1 MAVATM
7 QTRVATTQ
15 TRTADVRG
23 GRVPSVPQLHLP
35 PAFEADRG
43 WPAVVLST
51 PSGSLGDQVGARYA
65 GKLAGRGFIAV
76 TVATPPACSHGRG
89 AAHDGAHPATR
100 VEALRRAV
108 DHLVTLPFVDPERIA
123 VLGICTGGSHAADA
137 ALAERRF
144 KVVAT
149 VAGLDVCPALIAN
162 ARGAPGR
169 HLDRH
174 SRTGARRLRGFGPMA
189 GDEAFAHAPEPLM
202 QPLMVIVG
210 GGHGSARQYETGQA
224 LYGRARGPDR
234 ALVVI
239 SRAGHDDLQH
249 RDDCIDPAIDR
260 LAPFLHFHLDP

>member
-7 QTRVATTQ
+7 HTRAT
-15 TRTADVRG
+15 DVRS
-23 GRVPSVPQLHLP
+23 GRAPFFPQLHLP
-35 PAFEADRG
+35 PAFDADRG

-51 PSGSLGDQVGARYA
+51 PGGSLGDRVGTRYA

-76 TVATPPACSHGRG
+76 TFDAPPARGHGGG
-89 AAHDGAHPATR
+89 AAHDGGHPATR

-108 DHLVTLPFVDPERIA
+108 DHLVTLPFVDRERIA

-149 VAGLDVCPALIAN
+149 VAGRDVCPALIAN

-169 HLDRH
+169 HRDRH
-174 SRTGARRLRGFGPMA
+174 AEAGIRRLRGIGPMP
-189 GDEAFAHAPEPLM
+189 GDDAFAHAPEPLM

-210 GGHGSARQYETGQA
+210 GGHGTARQYETGQS
-224 LYGRARGPDR
+224 LYRRARGPDR

-239 SRAGHDDLQH
+239 ADAGHDDLQH

>member
-7 QTRVATTQ
+7 QTRVATLQ
-15 TRTADVRG
+15 TRTMDVRS
-23 GRVPSVPQLHLP
+23 GRAPFVPQLHLP

-51 PSGSLGDQVGARYA
+51 PGGSLGAQVGARYA

-76 TVATPPACSHGRG
+76 TLDASPARSHGG
-89 AAHDGAHPATR
+89 AAHDGGHPAIR

-108 DHLVTLPFVDPERIA
+108 DHLVTLPFVDRERIA
-123 VLGICTGGSHAADA
+123 VLGIGTGGSHAADA

-144 KVVAT
+144 KALAT
-149 VAGLDVCPALIAN
+149 VAGMDVCPALIAN

-169 HLDRH
+169 HQSPH
-174 SRTGARRLRGFGPMA
+174 AGAGTRRLRAIGPMS
-189 GDEAFAHAPEPLM
+189 GHDAFAQAPEPLM

-210 GGHGSARQYETGQA
+210 GGHGTARQYETGQA

-234 ALVVI
+234 ALIEI
-239 SRAGHDDLQH
+239 SDAGHDDLEH